1 MKILILSGIRF
12 PNGHASVNRILTYAK
27 GFSHNNVT
35 AEVLLYSST
44 SDRNENLPRKGIYN
58 NIYYKFLN
66 KNIYR
71 KENKIFRLLDLIS
84 GIIRLFF
91 YLKKE
96 KENNNALRI
105 ILVSTDWKIFKIIGA
120 YAKLFH
126 IPFFLEVCEYPF
138 YLKNR
143 NLEINEKTKRK
154 LFNFYRYFDGVIFE
168 TERLE
173 SFYKKFL
180 SPKQKTIIIP
190 TTMEYDDILLT
201 EVNPSNKY
209 IAYAGTIHS
218 EGKDGLKVLLE
229 AFALIKKREPELMF
243 YFIGRIANKEYYNE
257 LIMLA
262 EKKKIKSSIYFT
274 DFVSR
279 KEYIQYLKGALVLLV
294 AKGQNSFYSGGLSSK
309 VVEYLFSKK
318 PVILVSSDGF
328 DKYLE
333 DGKDVL
339 FSKTN
344 NPKEIYQ
351 LLFKLVS
358 QPELAK
364 SIGISGFEKAFKYF
378 DYRISTKKL
387 LTFLKEK

>member
-12 PNGHASVNRILTYAK
+12 PNRHASVNRILTYAK
-27 GFSHNNVT
+27 GFSHNNVI
-35 AEVLLYSST
+35 AEVVLYSST
-44 SDRNENLPRKGIYN
+44 SDRNENLSRNGIYN
-58 NIYYKFLN
+58 NTYYRFLN

-96 KENNNALRI
+96 KENNNNLRI
-105 ILVSTDWKIFKIIGA
+105 ILVSTDWKIFKIIGV
-120 YAKLFH
+120 YAKFFH

-138 YLKNR
+138 YFKNR

-180 SPKQKTIIIP
+180 SSKQKTIIIP

-209 IAYAGTIHS
+209 IAYAGSIQS
-218 EGKDGLKVLLE
+218 EEKDGLKVLLE
-229 AFALIKKREPELMF
+229 AFALVKKREPELMF
-243 YFIGRIANKEYYNE
+243 YLIGRIANKEYYND

-318 PVILVSSDGF
+318 PVVLVSSDEY
-328 DKYLE
+328 DRYLE
-333 DGKDVL
+333 EGKDVL

-344 NPKEIYQ
+344 NPNEIYQ
-351 LLFKLVS
+351 LISKLIS

-364 SIGISGFEKAFKYF
+364 IIGTSGFAKAFKYF

-387 LTFLKEK
+387 LTFLK